1 MLRSLQV
8 ENYVLIDSLE
18 TSFPE
23 GLIIISGATG
33 AGKSI
38 LLGALG
44 LLLGAK
50 AEGSMVGPH
59 GENCV
64 VEGVF
69 DWKDDE
75 VLQRILRDNDL
86 EETAPLTIR
95 RVVGRSGRSRSFVN
109 DCPVTLGVLQELSS
123 RLVDVHSQHQ
133 TLLLS
138 DAGFRL
144 RVLDHYA
151 GNAEALKT
159 AASAWGRLRS
169 LEEEREQ
176 LSGKISRLDEERD
189 YHEARFRRLE
199 EAGLKEGELE
209 ALEQEQLQLAH
220 AEQLKE
226 QLYSAAGAFEIE
238 DSSLVQRLKEA
249 VRQLDKAA
257 AFIPS
262 LEGLSGRLES
272 ARLELE
278 DIEEEISTVSS
289 RIDVSEDRLQAVE
302 ERLSQLYDLMKR
314 FGARTVAE
322 LIAQRDALSEAL
334 FDASAIEE
342 RLAEVDRQ
350 LSLARKEYEA
360 AADRLH
366 AVREKAC
373 QPFSEAIL
381 SQLRFLE
388 LDHAV
393 FSVELAPAAVGPA
406 GRDAVRFLFSS
417 TGAHPQDVAKCASGG
432 ELSRIMLCLKAMMAR
447 YTAMPT
453 LIFDE
458 IDTGV
463 SGSTADKMGRM
474 ICDMG
479 ADMQVFAITHLPQVA
494 AKGSAHYLVTKRDDV
509 TSVAPLDTEGR
520 IRELARMLSGE
531 VVTPEA
537 LANARA
543 LLSSGR

>member
-8 ENYVLIDSLE
+8 GNYVLIDSLE
-18 TSFPE
+18 TDFPE

-144 RVLDHYA
+144 RALDHFA
-151 GNAEALKT
+151 GHADALKE
-159 AASAWGRLRS
+159 AAAAWNVLQA
-169 LEEEREQ
+169 LEREKEE
-176 LSGKISRLDEERD
+176 LSGKLARLSEERD
-189 YHEARFRRLE
+189 YHEARFRRLD
-199 EAGLKEGELE
+199 EAGLKEGEQE
-209 ALEQEQLQLAH
+209 ELEQEQMQLAH

-226 QLYSAAGAFEIE
+226 QLYGAASAFETE

-249 VRQLDKAA
+249 QRQLEKASA
-257 AFIPS
+257 YMPS
-262 LEGLSGRLES
+262 LEALGARLES

-278 DIEEEISTVSS
+278 DIEEEISAASS
-289 RIDVSEDRLQAVE
+289 RIDVSQ
-302 ERLSQLYDLMKR
+302 ERLETVEQRLSLLYDLMKR
-314 FGARTVAE
+314 FNVRTVSE

-334 FDASAIEE
+334 FDASGLEE
-342 RLAEVDRQ
+342 RLAALDRQ
-350 LSLARKEYEA
+350 IRKARGDYESVA
-360 AADRLH
+360 KRLH
-366 AVREKAC
+366 EGREKAC
-373 QPFSEAIL
+373 KPFSEAIL

-393 FSVELAPAAVGPA
+393 FSVELAPAAEGPS
-406 GRDAVRFLFSS
+406 GNDAVRFLFSS
-417 TGAHPQDVAKCASGG
+417 TGRQAQDVAKCASGG

-447 YTAMPT
+447 YTSMPT

-494 AKGSAHYLVTKRDDV
+494 AQGHAHYLVTKQGDV
-509 TSVAPLDTEGR
+509 TSVSRLDDEGR
-520 IRELARMLSGE
+520 VRELARMLSGE
-531 VVTPEA
+531 VVTNEA

-543 LLSSGR
+543 LLNGR